1 MIDSHCHLADEAF
14 EADLAE
20 VVGRAREAGLRHALC
35 VLAAGNAAEARRA
48 DRVSALWP
56 ELRFAAGVHPHE
68 AGRFA
73 EQPGNVVDVVRA
85 ALADRAGVR
94 AIGEI
99 GLDYHYD
106 VAPRPVQQAVFG
118 RQVALARELALP
130 IVIHTREAT
139 DDTFA
144 ILREA
149 GGGEVRGVFHCFS
162 GDADMARAALDLGF
176 YVSFA
181 GVVTFPR
188 AEDVRGAARI
198 VPLDRLLVETDAPY
212 LAPVPHRGQRN
223 EPARVVHV
231 VEAVARLRGEPPE
244 TIAAGAVAAYEALFR
259 P

>member
-14 EADLAE
+14 EPDLAE
-20 VVGRAREAGLRHALC
+20 VVDRARQAGLRHALC

-48 DRVSALWP
+48 DRVATLWP
-56 ELRFAAGVHPHE
+56 EVRFAAGVHPHE

-73 EQPGNVVDVVRA
+73 GQPATVVDVVRA
-85 ALADRAGVR
+85 AVADRPGVR
-94 AIGEI
+94 ALGEI

-106 VAPRPVQQAVFG
+106 VAPRAVQQLVFG
-118 RQVALARELALP
+118 RQVTLARELALP
-130 IVIHTREAT
+130 VVIHTREAT

-149 GGGEVRGVFHCFS
+149 GEGQVRGVFHCFS
-162 GDADMARAALDLGF
+162 GDAGMARAVLDLGF

-188 AEDVRGAARI
+188 AEDIRGAARI

-231 VEAVARLRGEPPE
+231 VEALARLRGEPE
-244 TIAAGAVAAYEALFR
+244 ATVAAGAVAAYEALFR

>member
-1 MIDSHCHLADEAF
+1 VIDSHCHLADEAF
-14 EADLAE
+14 EGDLAA
-20 VVGRAREAGLRHALC
+20 VVDRARQAGLRHALC
-35 VLAAGNAAEARRA
+35 VLAAGSAPEARRA
-48 DRVSALWP
+48 DRVAALWP
-56 ELRFAAGVHPHE
+56 EVRFAAGVHPHE

-73 EQPGNVVDVVRA
+73 ERPPAVDEVVRA
-85 ALADRAGVR
+85 ALADREGVR
-94 AIGEI
+94 ALGEI

-106 VAPRPVQQAVFG
+106 VAPRPVQQVVFA
-118 RQVALARELALP
+118 RQVALSCEIDLP

-149 GGGEVRGVFHCFS
+149 GGGKVRGVFHCFS
-162 GDADMARAALDLGF
+162 GDAAMARAALEIGF

-188 AEDVRGAARI
+188 AEDVQAAARV
-198 VPLDRLLVETDAPY
+198 VPLDRLLVETDSPY

-223 EPARVVHV
+223 EPAHV
-231 VEAVARLRGEPPE
+231 VRVAETLARLRGEPLE
-244 TIAAGAVAAYEALFR
+244 TITAGVVAAYEALFR